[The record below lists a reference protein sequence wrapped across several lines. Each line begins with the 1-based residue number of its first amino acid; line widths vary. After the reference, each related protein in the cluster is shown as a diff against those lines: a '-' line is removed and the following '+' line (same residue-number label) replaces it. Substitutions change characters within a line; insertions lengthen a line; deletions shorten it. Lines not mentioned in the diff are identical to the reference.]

1 MDFSARSMICTLTAL
16 AMISGATPARA
27 CGDNRGED
35 QAPWDAAVERDAAGK
50 VLRRFVPPELY
61 GGASWNGDRALELR
75 AMRETRKPS
84 TPSDHPPITVEGP
97 MPWPGDGATQ
107 VIRRTRTSGRQGTIT
122 QYFRVNDRGDGLG
135 RVEDQRATRS
145 RPTMAECFKFPLGWW
160 QAGETRTCG
169 ESTIRIID
177 LDFTSQGMAHAL
189 RFRWNDEGTYT
200 FIPRCGMVSV
210 TH

>member
-1 MDFSARSMICTLTAL
+1 MNFSARSILSALTVVSLLATTL
-16 AMISGATPARA
+16 PVWA
-27 CGDNRGED
+27 CGDNRAEN
-35 QAPWDAAVERDAAGK
+35 QAPWDEAVELGSDGK

-61 GGASWNGDRALELR
+61 AGASWNGDRALELR
-75 AMRETRKPS
+75 PMRETRKPT
-84 TPSDHPPITVEGP
+84 TPSDHPPITIEGP

-107 VIRRTRTSGRQGTIT
+107 VIRRTRVSGRQGAVI

-145 RPTMAECFKFPLGWW
+145 RPAMAECFKFPLGWW
-160 QAGETRTCG
+160 QAGETRVCG
-169 ESTIRIID
+169 ESTIKIID
-177 LDFTSQGMAHAL
+177 LDFTVQGMPHAL